1 MNAVFRTDGKDSL
14 MSRITT
20 VKVQISLVIQLHT
33 CINCTVKPPPPPSR
47 SAGVGFY
54 LLCIR
59 RYLFVRKAIQ
69 NYKLYIF
76 SNQNIL
82 NTKKGQNFSKLCFYL
97 FREILRVAKKENK
110 FIFVS
115 CKSAITDHK
124 GAINAHIP
132 FLQTNDIL
140 AFATD
145 YRIKILKY
153 LNSSILKNFTAK
165 GQQIPVNCKNFF
177 VTTIVQ
183 ITESMVILKYKSSS
197 LP

>member
-1 MNAVFRTDGKDSL
+1 MYAVFRTDGKDSL
-14 MSRITT
+14 MSNITT
-20 VKVQISLVIQLHT
+20 IKVQISLVIQLHT
-33 CINCTVKPPPPPSR
+33 CINNAVKQPPRPSR

-82 NTKKGQNFSKLCFYL
+82 NTKKGPKFFKTLFLSISRNFTCSKN
-97 FREILRVAKKENK
+97 ENK

-132 FLQTNDIL
+132 FLQTNEIL
-140 AFATD
+140 GFATY

-153 LNSSILKNFTAK
+153 LNSSI
-165 GQQIPVNCKNFF
+165 
-177 VTTIVQ
+177 
-183 ITESMVILKYKSSS
+183 
-197 LP
+197 